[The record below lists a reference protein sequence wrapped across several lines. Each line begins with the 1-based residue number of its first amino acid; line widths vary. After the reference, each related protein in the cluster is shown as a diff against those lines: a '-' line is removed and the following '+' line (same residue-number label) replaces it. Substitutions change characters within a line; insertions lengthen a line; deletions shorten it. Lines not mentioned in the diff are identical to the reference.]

1 LPALSVPLAFVC
13 RILRRPLLL
22 LLVVAFLLFVSW
34 QVADGW
40 ISMRLREDDGALGD
54 VLLEKV

>member
-1 LPALSVPLAFVC
+1 MFDNVERV
-13 RILRRPLLL
+13 
-22 LLVVAFLLFVSW
+22 

-54 VLLEKV
+54 VLLEKI